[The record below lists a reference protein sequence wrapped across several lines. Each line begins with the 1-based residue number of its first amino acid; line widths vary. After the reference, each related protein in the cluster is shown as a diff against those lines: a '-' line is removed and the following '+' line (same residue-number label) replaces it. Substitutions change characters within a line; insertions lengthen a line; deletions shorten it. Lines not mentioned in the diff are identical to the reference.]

1 MRNSR
6 DTITKNLSATVR
18 ILPTRSASSQR
29 LHRIPRGMRNSSHL
43 GGRGMNAR
51 YSRCSGRTG
60 ESFDNGRD
68 TTETTSRN
76 VSTLVYLHTGDKPTV
91 HRDIKPS
98 NILVS
103 YRDPHGDASLL
114 YIKLSDF
121 GLAKEGSVKSK
132 CGTELYM
139 APETLKTRTPG
150 YIIAR
155 QWISGLSVSLS
166 WNVPM
171 AFPRAD

>member
-1 MRNSR
+1 
-6 DTITKNLSATVR
+6 
-18 ILPTRSASSQR
+18 
-29 LHRIPRGMRNSSHL
+29 
-43 GGRGMNAR
+43 MNAR

-76 VSTLVYLHTGDKPTV
+76 VSALVYLHTRDKPTV

-150 YIIAR
+150 YYSPAVDIWSLGVIVLECSHGLPSSR
-155 QWISGLSVSLS
+155 QMV
-166 WNVPM
+166 
-171 AFPRAD
+171 